1 MAGDAAREIEKR
13 VRAAGTSFYWAMRS
27 LDPEKRRAIF
37 AVYAFCREVDDIAD
51 SEDSPAVKTKLLNKW
66 RDRIAALFK
75 SNPTEAI
82 TEELLIANARFGLEK
97 DAYLAI
103 IKGMEMDATGPI
115 QAPSRAEFD
124 LYISRV
130 ASAVGLLCIRIF
142 GEAGNQGEVTAEHLG
157 RALQITNILRD
168 LREDADWDRLYL
180 PRDLL
185 KKHGI
190 KSTDPKEVLK
200 NQNLDALCR
209 ELAEMAEQEFH
220 LANQALDKCNPKR
233 VKPALIMR
241 DAYQRT
247 LKRLI
252 RRGWT
257 PEAVKKP
264 RTGSQKFSS
273 KVAKLLI
280 ALKYSV
286 R

>member
-13 VRAAGTSFYWAMRS
+13 IRAAGTSFYWAMRS

-51 SEDSPAVKTKLLNKW
+51 SEDSPAVKTKLLNEW

-75 SNPTEAI
+75 SNPTEVI
-82 TEELLIANARFGLEK
+82 TEELLIANATFGLEK
-97 DAYLAI
+97 NAYLAI
-103 IKGMEMDATGPI
+103 IEGMEMDATGPI

-142 GEAGNQGEVTAEHLG
+142 GEAGNQGEVTAKHLG

-190 KSTDPKEVLK
+190 KSTDPEEVLK

-220 LANQALDKCNPKR
+220 LANQALIKCDPKR

-264 RTGSQKFSS
+264 RTVFQKFSS

>member
-27 LDPEKRRAIF
+27 LKPEKRRAIF

-51 SEDSPAVKTKLLNKW
+51 SEDSPGVKTKLLNEW
-66 RDRIAALFK
+66 RERIGGLFK
-75 SNPTEAI
+75 ANPSELI
-82 TEELLIANARFGLEK
+82 TEELMVANAMFGLEK

-103 IKGMEMDATGPI
+103 IEGMEMDANGPI

-142 GEAGNQGEVTAEHLG
+142 GEAGEDGKKTADHLG

-190 KSTDPKEVLK
+190 ESSDPEEVLK

-209 ELAEMAEQEFH
+209 ELADLASEEFR
-220 LANQALDKCNPKR
+220 LANQALKKCDPKK

-241 DAYQRT
+241 DAYHRT

-252 RRGWT
+252 RRGWS

-264 RTGSQKFSS
+264 RSQFDKFSS
-273 KVAKLLI
+273 KIAKLLI

>member
-27 LDPEKRRAIF
+27 LGPERRRAIF

-51 SEDSPAVKTKLLNKW
+51 SEDQPATKTKLLNEW
-66 RDRIAALFK
+66 RERIADLFK
-75 SNPTEAI
+75 SNPTEVI
-82 TEELLIANARFGLEK
+82 TRELMIANAMYGLEK

-103 IKGMEMDATGPI
+103 IEGMEMDATGPI

-142 GEAGNQGEVTAEHLG
+142 GEVGEDGKATADHLG

-190 KSTDPKEVLK
+190 NSSDPEEVLK

-209 ELAEMAEQEFH
+209 ELAETAEAEYQMAGG
-220 LANQALDKCNPKR
+220 ALKQCDPEK

-241 DAYQRT
+241 DAYHRT
-247 LKRLI
+247 LKRLV
-252 RRGWT
+252 RRGWS

-264 RTGSQKFSS
+264 RSGVDKIIS
-273 KVAKLLI
+273 KLAKIFI